1 MNLDRYSSDSPPPFV
16 MRDQILWSI
25 QANHSETRCSQL
37 PPLSTSNQ
45 VSATSNRWFTTVT
58 SRTKNK
64 TVPCGNDPCRAISAP
79 ASYAYNYHDGNFTN
93 GKGCTWTP
101 YYFRYLESSSREN
114 KRSLSQP
121 TRSDVPLKIFHRD
134 CDELK
139 PTQSW
144 VWDYCPQPP
153 QRRRKETCV
162 HLMRS
167 PYLNRC
173 CKEPHS
179 SHKLQSSQKCEAW
192 MKSNSYCWSYLIIT
206 VYHNDYYPHS

>member
-16 MRDQILWSI
+16 VRGQASWSI

-37 PPLSTSNQ
+37 PPLSTSHC
-45 VSATSNRWFTTVT
+45 VSNHWFTTYG
-58 SRTKNK
+58 TKYK
-64 TVPCGNDPCRAISAP
+64 TVPSSNDPCRAISAP

-101 YYFRYLESSSREN
+101 YYFRYLESFSQEN

-121 TRSDVPLKIFHRD
+121 AHNDVMLKPLKNCHRD
-134 CDELK
+134 YDELK

-162 HLMRS
+162 NLMRS
-167 PYLNRC
+167 PYLSGC

-179 SHKLQSSQKCEAW
+179 AHKLQSSQKCDAW
-192 MKSNSYCWSYLIIT
+192 LKSNNYC
-206 VYHNDYYPHS
+206 